1 MSLFGRIAGTAVLL
15 FVVGGLL
22 GLFVWRPSS
31 RAAFE
36 QRTETLLTRTEG
48 GFRAIAGSV
57 VEDVVGYGVDSAA
70 SAGEQRARALADL
83 PLELYTDAEGRL
95 DERRL
100 REALLRLVA
109 DPKSTL
115 PEKTALVRGEILRR
129 TGEDVRDRLAD
140 LREEQG
146 RAATL
151 HGERAAWQAVNAWGG
166 LLRVLLALGA
176 LVLDR
181 IVVRP
186 VRATTGAVVRF
197 GEGQRGSRA
206 AVSGGG
212 EIATLAK
219 AFNATADAVERAEHE
234 NAELRAS
241 LEEKVKERTTALV
254 RAARASTAGT
264 MAGGVAH
271 EFNNLLGGILGCAE
285 AAQVE
290 KPSAEVAELL
300 AMIQKT
306 ATRGVG
312 VTKAMLRATRAE
324 PERGTFEPAALFDE
338 ALAEVRPPPGI
349 EIRRAFQIDLVA
361 GDVAMVRQVLA
372 NLIRNAIDVMGDSG
386 TLVLE
391 CRSDPNDA
399 GGVVLVVGD
408 DGPGIDPSV
417 RDILFEPFVTT
428 RAGGREGVGLG
439 LFLCDRL
446 VAAHGGRIDV
456 ETGPDTGTTFLVHL
470 PSARDS

>member
-36 QRTETLLTRTEG
+36 QRTESLLTRTEG

-166 LLRVLLALGA
+166 LLLVLLALGA

-271 EFNNLLGGILGCAE
+271 EFNNL
-285 AAQVE
+285 
-290 KPSAEVAELL
+290 AELL